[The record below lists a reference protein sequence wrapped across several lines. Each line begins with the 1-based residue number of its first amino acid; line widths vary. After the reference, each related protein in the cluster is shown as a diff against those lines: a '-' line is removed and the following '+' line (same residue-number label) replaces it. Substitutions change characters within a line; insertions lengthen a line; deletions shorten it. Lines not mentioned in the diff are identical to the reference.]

1 MSGIT
6 ERLNGKETSRGRV
19 HGRHNVW
26 TRRPRSTLCASR
38 GNALADVPARPRA
51 RGGALERVRRAASAS
66 PRVRRRPS
74 AVPRRR
80 RLLSLVGRTV
90 VGIPARGARALAV
103 DARFPPRDR
112 VDDDLDDLDGD
123 DAVPVHEPRVATR
136 TDDPGDDWDHPA
148 DAAVRAEWESY
159 WRNLRARRRLAEH
172 GTRRRWPGPLI
183 TIGEWGRGYDTERP
197 DRWTPRVV
205 SRSRESR
212 DTYPHAAPASAPA
225 AAAADPDDDAW
236 IRNPSSAG
244 ASVPEGLSLRTLRA
258 LPHVVF
264 ESRGGTIVRG
274 GGSEC
279 AVCLAD
285 FEPGEEL
292 VRLPRCGHFFHRG
305 CVSPWLERHRGC
317 PKCRTEV
324 DEMHAND
331 HGNTNVS
338 EGIIR
343 VGSAAAAAALLSG

>member
-1 MSGIT
+1 MYRRDRGLAV
-6 ERLNGKETSRGRV
+6 ERSNACDARRRR
-19 HGRHNVW
+19 RHAYGVD
-26 TRRPRSTLCASR
+26 RRPSR
-38 GNALADVPARPRA
+38 DGDGYFHSFDEPS
-51 RGGALERVRRAASAS
+51 SAS
-66 PRVRRRPS
+66 PR
-74 AVPRRR
+74 
-80 RLLSLVGRTV
+80 
-90 VGIPARGARALAV
+90 
-103 DARFPPRDR
+103 
-112 VDDDLDDLDGD
+112 
-123 DAVPVHEPRVATR
+123 ATR
-136 TDDPGDDWDHPA
+136 A
-148 DAAVRAEWESY
+148 
-159 WRNLRARRRLAEH
+159 RARRRRAIPPPPRATASTTISTTSTASMPSPCTNR
-172 GTRRRWPGPLI
+172 GSRRAPTTRATIGTTRRMPPCAPSGNP
-183 TIGEWGRGYDTERP
+183 IGEISAPGVDSPNTEPDDVGP
-197 DRWTPRVV
+197 DRSSP
-205 SRSRESR
+205 SASGAA
-212 DTYPHAAPASAPA
+212 DTTQSDLIGGHPASSRARANPETRI
-225 AAAADPDDDAW
+225 PVPPPPPPPQRPPPTW
-236 IRNPSSAG
+236 KTTRIRNPSSAG
-244 ASVPEGLSLRTLRA
+244 ASVPEGLSSRTLRA

-324 DEMHAND
+324 DEMNAND

>member
-1 MSGIT
+1 MLSPMYRRDRGLAV
-6 ERLNGKETSRGRV
+6 ERSNACDARRRRRHAYGVDHRPSRDGDGYF
-19 HGRHNVW
+19 HSFDE
-26 TRRPRSTLCASR
+26 PS
-38 GNALADVPARPRA
+38 
-51 RGGALERVRRAASAS
+51 SAS
-66 PRVRRRPS
+66 PR
-74 AVPRRR
+74 A
-80 RLLSLVGRTV
+80 
-90 VGIPARGARALAV
+90 ARARSPSTR
-103 DARFPPRDR
+103 DSPPRDR